1 MKATM
6 VGGGIESTVCASALL
21 GVAVVAIA
29 WREMPAWIAH
39 SAPDR

>member
-1 MKATM
+1 M
-6 VGGGIESTVCASALL
+6 VGGGIESTACASALL

-29 WREMPAWIAH
+29 RRETPAWIAH